1 MAAVLLLR
9 LGLEATPASAQE
21 AQPATPLQYDEP
33 RAGLIAAG
41 AGIATLGVAG
51 MITGVLLLRGSQRPA
66 RTRSA
71 LGSGAAVLGGILL
84 PLGLS
89 LAASGTQRV
98 PQGTTVPRDDSQ
110 MVTGGLVA
118 TVGGAALG
126 GGIVL
131 FSREKKGISPAGLAL
146 IGVGNGLMAVGMP
159 LWVHGAY
166 RVPASESVGEQASA
180 ARRGASRRMGTLRLA
195 RHTVRVATQFVLE
208 VQRLRRRRLEL
219 VLI

>member
-1 MAAVLLLR
+1 MNPAAPEAAPAARRTPTPSARRLLALAAA
-9 LGLEATPASAQE
+9 LAIAVQAAPAGAQ
-21 AQPATPLQYDEP
+21 QATPLQYEEP

-41 AGIATLGVAG
+41 AGLATVGVAG
-51 MITGVLLLRGSQRPA
+51 LVTGVLLLRGSPRPS

-89 LAASGTQRV
+89 LAASGTQRI
-98 PQGTTVPRDDSQ
+98 PEGTTVPRDDSQ
-110 MVTGGLVA
+110 MVTGGLLA

-131 FSREKKGISPAGLAL
+131 VTRQKRQHFPAGVAL
-146 IGVGNGLMAVGMP
+146 MAVGNGLMAVGMP

-166 RVPASESVGEQASA
+166 RVPASAPVGEQADA
-180 ARRGASRRMGTLRLA
+180 ARRGRPLGTLRLA
-195 RHTVRVATQFVLE
+195 RAPF
-208 VQRLRRRRLEL
+208 
-219 VLI
+219 

>member
-1 MAAVLLLR
+1 MNPGPSHPELAARRAPSKGARSVLAAAVALAIALT
-9 LGLEATPASAQE
+9 GAPASAQ
-21 AQPATPLQYDEP
+21 QATSLQYEEP

-41 AGIATLGVAG
+41 AGLATVGVAG
-51 MITGVLLLRGSQRPA
+51 LITGVLLLRGAGRPTRA
-66 RTRSA
+66 RSA

-89 LAASGTQRV
+89 LAASGTQRI
-98 PQGTTVPRDDSQ
+98 PEGTTVPRDDSQ

-131 FSREKKGISPAGLAL
+131 VTREKRQLSPAGVAL

-166 RVPASESVGEQASA
+166 RVPASAPVGEQAGA
-180 ARRGASRRMGTLRLA
+180 ARRGRPLGTLHLA
-195 RHTVRVATQFVLE
+195 RAQF
-208 VQRLRRRRLEL
+208 
-219 VLI
+219 